1 MIKISLRTPLF
12 LLSAEAKISQECD
25 PSLINIDLTNKA
37 LKNVDGIFTFFSI
50 LVEWVFVCYS
60 FAKTI
65 LGHVVLVVFIC
76 VAI

>member
-25 PSLINIDLTNKA
+25 PSLIDIDLTNKA

-50 LVEWVFVCYS
+50 LVE
-60 FAKTI
+60 
-65 LGHVVLVVFIC
+65 
-76 VAI
+76 